1 MPLELIYGLCVVA
14 LAIGIA
20 YAMRQYRTR
29 NRANDAVGQAATR
42 EEYRHPERYERSQKG
57 FREKARPS

>member
-1 MPLELIYGLCVVA
+1 MPLELIYGLCIVA
-14 LAIGIA
+14 LAVGIA

-42 EEYRHPERYERSQKG
+42 EQYKHPERYEQE
-57 FREKARPS
+57 EKRFKEKVRPS